1 MKKKMSPLFFGGV
14 TLNMIGIILMRLLSD
29 WQHNWIPIP
38 LALLGLVLI
47 IFGAVKSR
55 KE

>member
-1 MKKKMSPLFFGGV
+1 LSPLFFLGV
-14 TLNMIGIILMRLLSD
+14 TLNMVGVVLMRLLSD

-38 LALLGLVLI
+38 VSLLGLVLI
-47 IFGAVKSR
+47 VISVVKMR